1 LDPEGTNVR
10 IVEGAEDLFDL
21 EETSLVLREIDGVAA
36 LEIDFDEDETH
47 VVIAENRFQ
56 EPASA
61 EDLLQDQVVRRRQVV
76 EVILGG
82 RNLGR
87 MTNKTMKYI
96 FQHTCKSYSL
106 NSFFLTACKSYSNI
120 L

>member
-1 LDPEGTNVR
+1 VR

-87 MTNKTMKYI
+87 ASDLVAHSVHQCSSVFSIPLRLRSEQPLSPKRNEWMERE
-96 FQHTCKSYSL
+96 S
-106 NSFFLTACKSYSNI
+106 
-120 L
+120 